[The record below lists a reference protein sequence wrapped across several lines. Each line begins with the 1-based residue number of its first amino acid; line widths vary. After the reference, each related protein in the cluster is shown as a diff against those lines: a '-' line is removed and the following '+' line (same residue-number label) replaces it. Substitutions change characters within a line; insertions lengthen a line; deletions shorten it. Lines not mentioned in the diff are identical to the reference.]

1 MTVDRVDFAAAAPKP
16 GAAPKSAEWIGYRER
31 GSLALLRFMAL
42 LSMRLGRKLSRI
54 PLSGIATY
62 FFLFAPRARRHS
74 RRYLRRAL
82 GREPRARD
90 RFRHILYFATTI
102 HDRVF
107 LLNEKY
113 EAFRIT
119 IEGEALMREQA
130 ERGTGAFLMGAHL
143 GSFEVIGSIG
153 RRRPGLQVSMA
164 MYEDNARKINS
175 ILAAINPALTPDV
188 ISLGHLDAMLKVAE
202 RLDRGAF
209 VGLLSDRTL
218 GEEQVHAVSIL
229 GERAYLPTGPMR
241 AAAILRRSV
250 IFMAGLYRGANHYHV
265 VFEPIADFSTSSL
278 MTRDEA
284 VRAAVERYAALLDK
298 YCRSDPYDW
307 FNFFDFWQEPKHSR
321 PRATAA

>member
-1 MTVDRVDFAAAAPKP
+1 VALDRVNLAA
-16 GAAPKSAEWIGYRER
+16 AAPKSAEWIGNRER
-31 GSLALLRFMAL
+31 GSLALLRVMAF
-42 LSMRLGRKLSRI
+42 LSIRLGRKLSRI
-54 PLSGIATY
+54 PLYGIAAY
-62 FFLFAPRARRHS
+62 FFLFGPRARRES

-82 GREPRARD
+82 GREPGARD

-102 HDRVF
+102 HDRVY
-107 LLNEKY
+107 LINEKY

-119 IEGEALMREQA
+119 IEGEALMRERA
-130 ERGTGAFLMGAHL
+130 ERGTGAFLMGAHM

-175 ILAAINPALTPDV
+175 ILAAINPEVRPDI

-209 VGLLSDRTL
+209 VGLLGDRTL
-218 GEEQVHAVSIL
+218 GEEPVHAVSIL

-250 IFMAGLYRGANHYHV
+250 IFMVGLYRGGNHYHV
-265 VFEPIADFSTSSL
+265 VFEPVADFSASSL
-278 MTRDEA
+278 KTRDDA

-298 YCRSDPYDW
+298 YCRSDPYNW
-307 FNFFDFWQEPKHSR
+307 FNFFDFWQEPQHSR
-321 PRATAA
+321 EPKPAAV

>member
-1 MTVDRVDFAAAAPKP
+1 MALERVNLAAAAPKT
-16 GAAPKSAEWIGYRER
+16 AEWIGNRER
-31 GSLALLRFMAL
+31 GSPALLRLMAF

-54 PLSGIATY
+54 PLYWIAAY
-62 FFLFAPRARRHS
+62 FFLFAPRARRAS

-102 HDRVF
+102 HDRVY
-107 LLNEKY
+107 LINEKF

-119 IEGEALMREQA
+119 IEGEALMREQV
-130 ERGTGAFLMGAHL
+130 ERGVGAFLMGAHM
-143 GSFEVIGSIG
+143 GSFEVIGSLG
-153 RRRPGLQVSMA
+153 RRRPGLKVSMA

-175 ILAAINPALTPDV
+175 ILAAINPKVRPDI

-209 VGLLSDRTL
+209 VGLLGDRTL
-218 GEEQVHAVSIL
+218 GEEPVHGVSVL
-229 GERAYLPTGPMR
+229 GGRAYLPTGPMR

-250 IFMAGLYRGANHYHV
+250 VFMAGLYRGGNHYHV
-265 VFEPIADFSTSSL
+265 VFEPVADFSASSL
-278 MTRDEA
+278 VSRDDA

-298 YCRSDPYDW
+298 YCRSDPYNW

-321 PRATAA
+321 TSKPAP

>member
-1 MTVDRVDFAAAAPKP
+1 VAFDRVNVAAAAPKP
-16 GAAPKSAEWIGYRER
+16 EAAPKSAEWIAYRER
-31 GSLALLRFMAL
+31 GSLALLRLMAF

-54 PLSGIATY
+54 PLFGIATY

-82 GREPRARD
+82 RREPHARD
-90 RFRHILYFATTI
+90 RFRHILYFASTI

-107 LLNEKY
+107 LINQQY
-113 EAFRIT
+113 ESFRIT

-130 ERGTGAFLMGAHL
+130 ERGTGALLMGAHM

-175 ILAAINPALTPDV
+175 ILTAIDPEVRPDI

-209 VGLLSDRTL
+209 VGILGDRTL
-218 GEEQVHAVSIL
+218 GEEPVHTVSIL
-229 GERAYLPTGPMR
+229 GARAYLPTGPMR

-250 IFMAGLYRGANHYHV
+250 IFMVGLYRGGNHYHV
-265 VFEPIADFSTSSL
+265 VFEPVADFSAGSL
-278 MTRDEA
+278 TARDEA

-298 YCRSDPYDW
+298 YCRSDPYNW
-307 FNFFDFWQEPKHSR
+307 FNFFDFWQEPTHTRK
-321 PRATAA
+321 PPP

>member
-1 MTVDRVDFAAAAPKP
+1 VRVDRVDFPTAAPQSEAAPKP
-16 GAAPKSAEWIGYRER
+16 AEWTGYRER
-31 GSLALLRFMAL
+31 GSLALLRFMAF

-54 PLSGIATY
+54 PLFGIATY

-82 GREPRARD
+82 RREPRARD
-90 RFRHILYFATTI
+90 RFRHILYFATAI

-107 LLNEKY
+107 LINQQY
-113 EAFRIT
+113 ESLRIT
-119 IEGEALMREQA
+119 IEGEALMLEQT
-130 ERGTGAFLMGAHL
+130 ERGTGAFLMGAHM

-164 MYEDNARKINS
+164 MYEDNARKVNS
-175 ILAAINPALTPDV
+175 ILTAIDPEVRPDI

-209 VGLLSDRTL
+209 VGILGDRTL
-218 GEEQVHAVSIL
+218 GEEPVHRVSIL
-229 GERAYLPTGPMR
+229 GARAYLPTGPMR

-250 IFMAGLYRGANHYHV
+250 IFMVGLYRGGNHYHV
-265 VFEPIADFSTSSL
+265 VFEPVADFSASALT
-278 MTRDEA
+278 TRDEA

-298 YCRSDPYDW
+298 YCRSDPYNW
-307 FNFFDFWQEPKHSR
+307 FNFFDFWQEPTHTRK
-321 PRATAA
+321 PPP